1 MGEVDV
7 VIIINTNYIDFLKV
21 GKLNHN
27 KEIECGIDWPKFRN
41 DVVALQES
49 FGSKYYIKEDL
60 RKVV

>member
-1 MGEVDV
+1 VGEVDA

-41 DVVALQES
+41 DVVALLES
-49 FGSKYYIKEDL
+49 SGSKYYVKAGL
-60 RKVV
+60 RKAV